1 MSMDV
6 FVTGGTGTIGTAV
19 VKNLISKGSRVIALA
34 RSEASAD
41 RLRAFGAS
49 AFPGDLNTPESWIE
63 RAASCDAVVHTGA
76 TFTHDMG
83 RIDRLSMLSLKQA
96 AKHRKQPLKLV
107 YTGGIWLFPETA
119 GTQTITE
126 KTPFSPI
133 PAFRFMAETIRTL
146 SHGTDL
152 NLVVIHPALVCS
164 QTQGPIARMT
174 QALKQGDPFRT
185 PAGPETMW
193 PLVEANDLAS
203 LYVLALQQARF
214 RMTLLASSIKGISV
228 GHLAAHISA
237 RHGLPLNIET
247 TQSGTS
253 PDALTDFDAGY
264 ALSQQVDIAH
274 TRRTV
279 GWEPEYATIEDLV
292 VSLSR

>member
-6 FVTGGTGTIGTAV
+6 FVTGGTGTIGAAV
-19 VKNLISKGSRVIALA
+19 VKNLISKGCRVIALA

-41 RLRAFGAS
+41 RLRALGAS
-49 AFPGDLNTPESWIE
+49 AFPGDLKNPESWVE
-63 RAASCDAVVHTGA
+63 RAASCDAVVHAGA
-76 TFTHDMG
+76 TFTDDMG

-107 YTGGIWLFPETA
+107 YTGGIWLFPSTTGSQA
-119 GTQTITE
+119 ITE
-126 KTPFSPI
+126 KTAFAPI

-164 QTQGPIARMT
+164 LTEGPIARMT
-174 QALKQGDPFRT
+174 QALRDGVPFRT
-185 PAGPETMW
+185 SAGPETMW

-203 LYVLALQQARF
+203 LYGLALQHARF
-214 RMTLLASSIKGISV
+214 RMTLLASSVPGISV
-228 GHLAAHISA
+228 GHLASHISA
-237 RHGLPLNIET
+237 RHGAPLEIET
-247 TQSGTS
+247 AGTGT
-253 PDALTDFDAGY
+253 DQDQQTDFDAGY
-264 ALSQQVDIAH
+264 ALSQRVDTAH

-279 GWEPEYATIEDLV
+279 GWEPEFATIEDLV

>member
-1 MSMDV
+1 MDV
-6 FVTGGTGTIGTAV
+6 FVTGGTGTIGAAV
-19 VKNLISKGSRVIALA
+19 VKNLISKGSRVIALS

-41 RLRAFGAS
+41 RLRALGAS
-49 AFPGDLNTPESWIE
+49 AFPGDLQNPESWIE

-76 TFTHDMG
+76 TFTGDMG
-83 RIDRLSMLSLKQA
+83 RVDRLSMLSLKQA

-107 YTGGIWLFPETA
+107 YTGGVWLFPETA
-119 GTQTITE
+119 GTQVITE
-126 KTPFSPI
+126 KTPFAPI

-164 QTQGPIARMT
+164 LTEGPIARMT
-174 QALKQGDPFRT
+174 KALKDGEPFRT
-185 PAGPETMW
+185 AAQPETMW
-193 PLVEANDLAS
+193 PLVEANDLAA

-214 RMTLLASSIKGISV
+214 RMTLLASSIQGISV

-237 RHGLPLNIET
+237 RHGMPLEIET
-247 TQSGTS
+247 TKPETTPASN
-253 PDALTDFDAGY
+253 TDFDAGY
-264 ALSQQVDIAH
+264 ALSQQIDIAH
-274 TRRTV
+274 TKRTV

-292 VSLSR
+292 VTLSR

>member
-1 MSMDV
+1 MDV
-6 FVTGGTGTIGTAV
+6 FVTGGTGTIGAAV

-41 RLRAFGAS
+41 RLRALGAS
-49 AFPGDLNTPESWIE
+49 AFPGDLQSPESWIE

-76 TFTHDMG
+76 TFTKDMG

-96 AKHRKQPLKLV
+96 AKHRKQPLKLI

-119 GTQTITE
+119 GTQVITE
-126 KTPFSPI
+126 KTRFSPI

-152 NLVVIHPALVCS
+152 YLVVIHPALVCS
-164 QTQGPIARMT
+164 LTEGPIARMT
-174 QALKQGDPFRT
+174 KALKDGDPFRT
-185 PAGPETMW
+185 GARPETMW
-193 PLVEANDLAS
+193 PLVEASDLAS

-214 RMTLLASSIKGISV
+214 RMTLLASSISGISV

-237 RHGLPLNIET
+237 RHGLPLEIET
-247 TQSGTS
+247 AEIDGSADS
-253 PDALTDFDAGY
+253 HPDFDAGY
-264 ALSQQVDIAH
+264 ALSQQVDTAH
-274 TRRTV
+274 TLRTV

-292 VSLSR
+292 VTLSR